1 MPNQPIQVTTRKTV
15 TICVLGLL
23 VSCLVAFAVPQKL
36 TDKNSI
42 QTLASRAFQEF
53 LKQSYKGNGKEISA
67 SALNEYLTKNK
78 ISTSTLPPD
87 IGGAIGKGT
96 VQSLFVPDVSNPI
109 RPGLTG
115 DVVIVRSTCQLG
127 TTGCSHRGFLI
138 QPPSFLDCDDCYE
151 HCSGCEG
158 AKNPPQC
165 DLYDTCVCTHG
176 PAPAV
181 HCKKCTGC

>member
-1 MPNQPIQVTTRKTV
+1 MPNQTIQITRRKIF
-15 TICVLGLL
+15 TISVLGLL

-42 QTLASRAFQEF
+42 QSLTSRAFQEF

-67 SALNEYLTKNK
+67 STVNEYLAKNK
-78 ISTSTLPPD
+78 ISSSMLPPD

-96 VQSLFVPDVSNPI
+96 VQAMFVPDVSNPI

-165 DLYDTCVCTHG
+165 DLYDVCVCTMG
-176 PAPAV
+176 RSPAV